1 MQKSHIAYTRK
12 TRKTHK
18 TQSNLSGGTFVGS
31 GSFGCAF
38 QEPLD
43 VESLSLSSSLSPK
56 KLDVESLSPK
66 KSKTAKM
73 LGKVMTRVDAKKELD
88 AMRPFQRADPSSTFG
103 VYAMHENLL
112 RVNLRRATESAGGTA
127 ELEKCKLT
135 RTTSRAGRL
144 VKALRTLQNDTNAD
158 NAVAEAEARLR
169 AKIDDA
175 AARIAR
181 ARTKQE
187 ERDARAAWE
196 RYEQELDETMLYELV
211 VPFAELGDMQE
222 IGQSLKSSL
231 PSLDVAR
238 VHLVAFFN
246 LTQGLECYHRNSLVH
261 RDIKP
266 SNVVLMGPQPV
277 YKFIDFGESLSLT
290 DAADDDW
297 QSSPYVFFPVLVR
310 VKTGAPFSEA
320 LFSEQALL
328 AKGLHWIPRWLTTV
342 QGLKQTF
349 AYASRL
355 KTTEEAVL
363 HTDVFQL
370 ALTLCFLYWALTGA
384 TFALELNADSSE
396 VRGVHSGHGVQ
407 SLRSRVPFD
416 FTKAHSEALATLDD
430 AIGVLVLNATRGKL
444 DAREF
449 SQGYLAALRLSAS
462 SVLSASSASES
473 KTTLTSSAS
482 LRANLRAGSS
492 VGSNV
497 GSNAKSNAGSST
509 SRIKARQ
516 VNSKS
521 LKSPKSPQIK
531 TKKSKRLNR
540 RN

>member
-1 MQKSHIAYTRK
+1 
-12 TRKTHK
+12 
-18 TQSNLSGGTFVGS
+18 
-31 GSFGCAF
+31 
-38 QEPLD
+38 
-43 VESLSLSSSLSPK
+43 
-56 KLDVESLSPK
+56 
-66 KSKTAKM
+66 M

-396 VRGVHSGHGVQ
+396 VRGVHSGGHGVQ

-462 SVLSASSASES
+462 LLASAELKL
-473 KTTLTSSAS
+473 KTTSTSNAG
-482 LRANLRAGSS
+482 LHVGLHVGLRAGSS
-492 VGSNV
+492 AK
-497 GSNAKSNAGSST
+497 SNAKSKAGSST